1 MQDQLL
7 VTNML
12 RFSATVAI
20 FQFLTYSGSGNVA
33 YIMMLGYHSQLARR
47 REKYEETTSYNNCIS
62 NFVFNLYTRKYAN

>member
-20 FQFLTYSGSGNVA
+20 FRFLIYSGSGNVA
-33 YIMMLGYHSQLARR
+33 YIMMLSYHKSTSE
-47 REKYEETTSYNNCIS
+47 EKGKI
-62 NFVFNLYTRKYAN
+62 